1 MRLFR
6 PDDPGHEFDG
16 LTRIIFYIVF
26 LIDFFFNRFA
36 LYKVISIL

>member
-6 PDDPGHEFDG
+6 SDDPGHGFGE
-16 LTRIIFYIVF
+16 LTRVSYVIF

-36 LYKVISIL
+36 FHEVILIL